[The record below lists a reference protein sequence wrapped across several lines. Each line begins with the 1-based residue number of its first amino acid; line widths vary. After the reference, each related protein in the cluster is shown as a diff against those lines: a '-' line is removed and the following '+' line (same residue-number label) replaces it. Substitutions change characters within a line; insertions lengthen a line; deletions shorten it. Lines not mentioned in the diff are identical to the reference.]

1 MIFQKA
7 YFSGFAVAIFIVS
20 AALLAVATAPDGAL
34 AQQIDGENE
43 RGMVID
49 DMWYPFADNVE
60 FYANPEK
67 TILANRGDF
76 SKGTNIGYELDEDGK
91 ISAVWLR

>member
-1 MIFQKA
+1 MIAKA
-7 YFSGFAVAIFIVS
+7 NRSTGRPGVFLLVFAIL
-20 AALLAVATAPDGAL
+20 AAAAAVPAGIH

-43 RGMVID
+43 QGMVID
-49 DMWYPFADNVE
+49 DMWYPFAENVE

-76 SKGTNIGYELDEDGK
+76 RKGTRIGFELNAEGK
-91 ISAVWLR
+91 LSAVWLR

>member
-1 MIFQKA
+1 MIARKNRLTACKA
-7 YFSGFAVAIFIVS
+7 TLLMVF
-20 AALLAVATAPDGAL
+20 AALLIVAVLPAAVH
-34 AQQIDGENE
+34 AQQIDDENE
-43 RGMVID
+43 RGLVID

-76 SKGTNIGYELDEDGK
+76 STGTEIGYELNADGK

>member
-1 MIFQKA
+1 M
-7 YFSGFAVAIFIVS
+7 VAKTIRVVRVS
-20 AALLAVATAPDGAL
+20 AVILLFAATLLAVAVVPVG

-49 DMWYPFADNVE
+49 DMWYPFAENVE
-60 FYANPEK
+60 FYANADK

-76 SKGTNIGYELDEDGK
+76 RKGTKIGYELDGDSK

>member
-1 MIFQKA
+1 M
-7 YFSGFAVAIFIVS
+7 FAKKIHS
-20 AALLAVATAPDGAL
+20 ASFATVILFVLATLLAVAAPPVG

-76 SKGTNIGYELDEDGK
+76 SKGTKVGYEIDEDGK

>member
-7 YFSGFAVAIFIVS
+7 NCNGFAAAILVVF
-20 AALLAVATAPDGAL
+20 AALLVVATLPVGAY

-49 DMWYPFADNVE
+49 DMWYPFADNVA

-76 SKGTNIGYELDEDGK
+76 SIGTNIGYELDEDGK

>member
-1 MIFQKA
+1 MNSQKSICTGLA
-7 YFSGFAVAIFIVS
+7 TTMLVVF
-20 AALLAVATAPDGAL
+20 AALLVVLAVPGGAA

-76 SKGTNIGYELDEDGK
+76 RQGTNIGYELDEDGK